1 MEYTLNLK
9 RIKEKTTE
17 DYKATKWPI
26 SFEPN
31 SICLQSTYITHIS
44 KDELFSKID
53 LHTTFLFLGLKY
65 GDLKFDF
72 FLNF

>member
-1 MEYTLNLK
+1 MESTLNLK